1 MCLKL
6 YIEIKVMM
14 EQQDKE
20 PIKLRRRVRP
30 NGTVSLYLDSC
41 IDGVRTNEYLKLYL
55 VPEKS
60 RKDKE
65 ANRKTLEIANT
76 IKARRIVALQAQKA
90 GFRSSADMADKILFL
105 DFFKEIAESK
115 KGTTRTSWM
124 NALQHIQVY
133 EKRAHLTLNDI
144 TPQWVQGFRTYLDR
158 KAMQWGIDD
167 RKRNVKRMPI
177 SEGTKALMFQK
188 LTACLN
194 EAVRQDLLPSSPAKA
209 VKGFSQVESEREYLT
224 LEELRRLAEVPC
236 PAPEIGRMFLFSCL
250 TGLRWSDVC
259 ALRWSNVLES
269 DGGTRLVFTQKKT
282 RALEYLDI
290 SSQAAS
296 FLGERGREDS
306 FVFRNSMP
314 TQTARPYISAW
325 VRAAGINKHIT
336 FHTARH
342 TFAILM
348 LDLGTDIYTVSKL
361 LGHKCLETTEVYA
374 KILDKNKKAAVERI
388 PNIFG
393 KKGEQEER

>member
-1 MCLKL
+1 M
-6 YIEIKVMM
+6 
-14 EQQDKE
+14 DKE
-20 PIKLRRRVRP
+20 PVKLRRRTRP
-30 NGTVSLYLDSC
+30 NGTISLYLDTC
-41 IDGVRTNEYLKLYL
+41 INGVRTNEYLKLYL
-55 VPEKS
+55 IPE
-60 RKDKE
+60 RTRQDRD

-76 IKARRIVALQAQKA
+76 IKARRIIAVQSQKA
-90 GFRSSADMADKILFL
+90 GFTSGVMSDKILFL
-105 DFFKEIAESK
+105 EFFKQIADSK
-115 KGTTRTSWM
+115 EGTTHTSWM
-124 NALQHIQVY
+124 NALQHIKAY
-133 EKRAHLTLNDI
+133 DKRSHITLLDI
-144 TPQWVQGFRTYLDR
+144 TTAWVRGFREYLDK
-158 KAMQWGIDD
+158 KATQWCIDD
-167 RKRNVKRMPI
+167 RKRKVKPLPI

-209 VKGFSQVESEREYLT
+209 VKGFGQTESEREYLT
-224 LEELRRLAEVPC
+224 LEELRRLAEIPC
-236 PAPEIGRMFLFSCL
+236 PAPEIGRMFLFACL

-259 ALRWSNVLES
+259 GLRWSNVMETEQ
-269 DGGTRLVFTQKKT
+269 GTRLIFTQKKT

-296 FLGERGREDS
+296 FLGDRGDDGS

-336 FHTARH
+336 FHCARH

-374 KILDKNKKAAVERI
+374 KILDRNKKAAVEKI
-388 PNIFG
+388 PDILKNNTHENTETG
-393 KKGEQEER
+393 

>member
-1 MCLKL
+1 MEPSNAKDAIRLRKKKL
-6 YIEIKVMM
+6 H
-14 EQQDKE
+14 
-20 PIKLRRRVRP
+20 
-30 NGTVSLYLDSC
+30 NGLLSLYLD
-41 IDGVRTNEYLKLYL
+41 IYYNGVRKYEFLKLYL
-55 VPEKS
+55 RPELTKGDRS
-60 RKDKE
+60 ANKE
-65 ANRKTLEIANT
+65 TLSVAESIRM
-76 IKARRIVALQAQKA
+76 KRISELQQAMMKPDGVALMKA
-90 GFRSSADMADKILFL
+90 SRIPFVE
-105 DFFKEIAESK
+105 FFQSVAEKK
-115 KGTTRTSWM
+115 KGTTRTSWG
-124 NALQHIQVY
+124 NALAHIKIY
-133 EKRAHLTLNDI
+133 IGNASPTLDNI
-144 TPQWVQGFRTYLDR
+144 TPGWVRGFREYLDQE
-158 KAMQWGIDD
+158 AVQWGIDD
-167 RKRNVKRMPI
+167 RKRNVRRMPI

-259 ALRWSNVLES
+259 ALRWSNVVES

-314 TQTARPYISAW
+314 TQTARPYISSW

-336 FHTARH
+336 FHCARH
-342 TFAILM
+342 I
-348 LDLGTDIYTVSKL
+348 KL
-361 LGHKCLETTEVYA
+361 SLSLKLNSLQRFISC
-374 KILDKNKKAAVERI
+374 
-388 PNIFG
+388 
-393 KKGEQEER
+393 